1 MPPRV
6 DWITG
11 DPETLTPL
19 LALGFGLT
27 VGLAHAFE
35 PDHVAAVGTQAASK
49 NAGLRKHRIRESMTR
64 SSVLGAVWGAGHTT
78 TLVLFGMLV
87 YTAASLIQDWVFSG
101 LEMAV
106 GAMLLALGAS
116 AILGRSILWPVHR
129 HHHTHRDGTAHTHAH
144 GHGDGLHNHTHRSYV
159 IGLVHGL
166 AGSGS
171 LVALTAATMDG
182 PAMMLLFMLLFG
194 AGSVLGMC
202 AMGGLLGV
210 PLSLASR
217 KSGMRRLVQY
227 VAGAFSVGIGV
238 MILYETGA
246 VALSGVPAA

>member
-1 MPPRV
+1 M

-11 DPETLTPL
+11 DLGALTPI

-27 VGLAHAFE
+27 VGLAHALE

-49 NAGLRKHRIRESMTR
+49 NAGSRRRGIRESITR
-64 SSVLGAVWGAGHTT
+64 SSVLGAVWGAGHAT

-116 AILGRSILWPVHR
+116 AILGKSILWPVHR
-129 HHHTHRDGTAHTHAH
+129 HHHTHRDGTSHTHTH
-144 GHGDGLHNHTHRSYV
+144 GHGDGLHSHTHRSYV

-171 LVALTAATMDG
+171 LVALTSATMEG
-182 PAMMLLFMLLFG
+182 PAMALAFMLLFG
-194 AGSVLGMC
+194 AGAMLGMC

-210 PLSLASR
+210 PLALASR
-217 KSGMRRLVQY
+217 KSWMRRLIQY
-227 VAGAFSVGIGV
+227 VTGAFSAAMGI
-238 MILYETGA
+238 MILYQTGA
-246 VALSGVPAA
+246 VALSGAPAA

>member
-1 MPPRV
+1 M

-11 DPETLTPL
+11 DPGALTPL
-19 LALGFGLT
+19 LAMGFGLT

-49 NAGLRKHRIRESMTR
+49 NAGSRRHSIRESMTR
-64 SSVLGAVWGAGHTT
+64 SSVLGAVWGAGHAT

-87 YTAASLIQDWVFSG
+87 YTAASLIQDWIFSG

-116 AILGRSILWPVHR
+116 AILGKSILWPVHR
-129 HHHTHRDGTAHTHAH
+129 HHHTHRDGTSHTHTH
-144 GHGDGLHNHTHRSYV
+144 GHGDGRHNHTHRSYI

-171 LVALTAATMDG
+171 LVALTSATMEG
-182 PAMMLLFMLLFG
+182 PAMMLAFMLVFG
-194 AGSVLGMC
+194 AGAMLGMC

-210 PLSLASR
+210 PLALASR

-227 VAGAFSVGIGV
+227 VTGAFSAVMGV
-238 MILYETGA
+238 MILYQTGA
-246 VALSGVPAA
+246 VVLSGAPAA

>member
-1 MPPRV
+1 M

-11 DPETLTPL
+11 DPGALTPL

-49 NAGLRKHRIRESMTR
+49 NESSRRRSIRESMTR
-64 SSVLGAVWGAGHTT
+64 SSVLGAVWGAGHAT

-87 YTAASLIQDWVFSG
+87 YTAASLIQDWIFSG

-129 HHHTHRDGTAHTHAH
+129 HHHTHRDGTSHTHEH

-182 PAMMLLFMLLFG
+182 LAMMLVFMLVFG
-194 AGSVLGMC
+194 TGAMLGMC

-210 PLSLASR
+210 PLALASR
-217 KSGMRRLVQY
+217 KRWMRRLVRY
-227 VAGAFSVGIGV
+227 VTGTFSAFMGV
-238 MILYETGA
+238 IILYQTGA
-246 VALSGVPAA
+246 VVLSGAPAA